1 MWWKALTVIFMLSLM
16 AGERAV
22 FRPRPG
28 LPQEAQVKV
37 TSAVVNVPVVVYDKR
52 TGAVYRNLK
61 QESFQVFEDQVRQQI
76 THFAPI
82 SGSINLVLVLENNRR
97 LREIDRGDFQPLI
110 ADVVAAAS
118 IFVTRHLQPGDYVA
132 FVSFDNRPKVES
144 DFTDNVGQLRQQVMR
159 VAQDLTTFSE
169 SSLYDA
175 LLFVLMG
182 GRDRDGNE
190 YKGLVEVE
198 GHTGVL
204 VVATGFDTFSRVNFD
219 QMLKVVE
226 RAGVPIYTL
235 GIGDL
240 LYKRLGDWLSGPAS
254 LGFLQAAATLRA
266 IAERSGGRYYPVTF
280 ESQLPSILES
290 VSTLLHNQYNLGYTP
305 TNPRTQGKQRK
316 IEILVDVDG
325 DEKPDNDRLIVQYRR
340 SYHEPEGEE
349 GWLASQRSFLGR
361 ELQP

>member
-1 MWWKALTVIFMLSLM
+1 MWWKMLMVLFMLSLI

-22 FRPRPG
+22 FQPQPE
-28 LPQEAQVKV
+28 LLQEAQAKVNSAAVKL
-37 TSAVVNVPVVVYDKR
+37 PVVVYDKK
-52 TGAVYRNLK
+52 TGGIYRDLK
-61 QESFQVFEDQVRQQI
+61 QENFHIFEDGVRQQI
-76 THFAPI
+76 THFTPV
-82 SGSINLVLVLENNRR
+82 SGSIKLVLLLENNRR

-118 IFVTRHLQPGDYVA
+118 IFVTHHLQPGDYVA

-144 DFTDNVGQLRQQVMR
+144 DFTDNVGQLRQQVVR

-198 GHTGVL
+198 GCTGVL
-204 VVATGFDTFSRVNFD
+204 LVATGFDTFSRVNFD

-240 LYKRLGDWLSGPAS
+240 LYKRLGDWLAGPAS
-254 LGFLQAAATLRA
+254 LSFLQAAATLRA
-266 IAERSGGRYYPVTF
+266 IAEHSGGRYYPVTF
-280 ESQLPSILES
+280 ESQLPSTLGA

-305 TNPRTQGKQRK
+305 TNPRARGKQRK

-325 DEKPDNDRLIVQYRR
+325 DGRPDNERLIVQYRR
-340 SYHEPEGEE
+340 SYHEPEGEGDE
-349 GWLASQRSFLGR
+349 WSISGR
-361 ELQP
+361 F